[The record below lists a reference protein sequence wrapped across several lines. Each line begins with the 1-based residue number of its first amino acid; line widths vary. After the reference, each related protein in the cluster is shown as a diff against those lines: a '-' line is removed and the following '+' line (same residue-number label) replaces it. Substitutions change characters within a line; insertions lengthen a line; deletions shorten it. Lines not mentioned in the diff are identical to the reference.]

1 MTRVIDCYFP
11 GNDFPAVSV
20 TGSLCALRCKHCS
33 GVFLKSML
41 RAADP
46 EALVERARQLSDA
59 GATGFLL
66 TGGSD
71 SRGRVPISAFA
82 DAIKVIKETTTL
94 RINAHVGLMP
104 RPELARLVSAGVD
117 AFSTDVYGTD
127 TAVRGTLGLDARAS
141 DFLSVVSNL
150 RNLGAHTIAPHV
162 CVGIERGA
170 VKGEFTAIES
180 LVPFAPEAV
189 VIIALMP
196 TRGTPY
202 EDIPPP
208 SVDSMLNVIRVARMA
223 LPESRLVLG
232 CMRPRTVRGWEVQAV
247 RAGLDGIAMP
257 SRLAVRTFEEEG
269 WQTVEKRMCCAIE

>member
-1 MTRVIDCYFP
+1 MRIAIHILLCDSSNVTRVVDCYFP

-104 RPELARLVSAGVD
+104 RPELARLVDNVVVVVEDDPPAGD
-117 AFSTDVYGTD
+117 PEL
-127 TAVRGTLGLDARAS
+127 LGLYE
-141 DFLSVVSNL
+141 
-150 RNLGAHTIAPHV
+150 
-162 CVGIERGA
+162 GIPITER
-170 VKGEFTAIES
+170 
-180 LVPFAPEAV
+180 
-189 VIIALMP
+189 
-196 TRGTPY
+196 
-202 EDIPPP
+202 
-208 SVDSMLNVIRVARMA
+208 DSGYAGA
-223 LPESRLVLG
+223 LPDRITIYRRPTLRICETADDVVEEVHITVVHEIAHYFGIDDDRLHELG
-232 CMRPRTVRGWEVQAV
+232 YA
-247 RAGLDGIAMP
+247 
-257 SRLAVRTFEEEG
+257 
-269 WQTVEKRMCCAIE
+269 